1 MLVTIQG
8 KNVQITDAMRERA
21 ERKLSVI
28 DKYFKTEDKES
39 SARIL
44 VKIYNEYQKVEVTVD
59 SPVGLLRAEVKE
71 NDFYSALDRVVDR
84 LEDQIRRQKTRFSKK
99 HREKLSHTFL
109 QEMEQYD
116 QQQVQETQKKEEPVR
131 TKEVFAQR
139 MDLTTAI
146 MNMEM
151 LQHDFFAYTDDETN
165 EIAVVYKRQDG
176 GYGLLELEK
185 DN

>member
-21 ERKLSVI
+21 EKKLSTI
-28 DKYFKTEDKES
+28 DKYFKNNEDIN
-39 SARIL
+39 ARIL

-59 SPVGLLRAEVKE
+59 APVGLLRAEVKE
-71 NDFYSALDRVVDR
+71 DDFYSALDRVVDK
-84 LEDQIRRQKTRFSKK
+84 LEDQIRRQKTRLSRK
-99 HREKLSHTFL
+99 HNDKLSVAFL
-109 QEMEQYD
+109 EEMEEYES
-116 QQQVQETQKKEEPVR
+116 QQVKKAESKEEPVR
-131 TKEVFAQR
+131 TKEVFAEK

-151 LQHDFFAYTDDETN
+151 LNHDFFAYTDDETN
-165 EIAVVYKRQDG
+165 EIAVVYKRHDG

>member
-21 ERKLSVI
+21 EKKLSVV
-28 DKYFKTEDKES
+28 DKYFKKSDKES
-39 SARIL
+39 TARVL

-59 SPVGLLRAEVKE
+59 TPVGLIRAEVKE
-71 NDFYSALDRVVDR
+71 NDFYSALDRAVDR

-99 HREKLSHTFL
+99 HRESLSQTFL
-109 QEMEQYD
+109 QEMEEFE
-116 QQQVQETQKKEEPVR
+116 QEQLLEAQKKEEPVR
-131 TKEVFAQR
+131 TKEVFAEK
-139 MDLTTAI
+139 MDLTSAI

-165 EIAVVYKRQDG
+165 EIAVVYKRHDG